1 MEGARI
7 IQLVDPVETG
17 GAVTFEEAFGEQSE
31 LRGRGRAR
39 RQERRQTRKM
49 TRINNRTTRKAAKQE
64 ARQTRKATRVENRV
78 NRKSMKGQAQR
89 EQALADAENEQAV
102 EALQPQEEEANY
114 APQEEVGY
122 SQQSEDSGYEEAPEE
137 LDQDSYAED
146 EESEFE
152 AGSTSDYASSFDSES
167 SDASGRKPEKT
178 LAQRI
183 EWNKKMI
190 DVYSPKLA
198 LLKESLKS
206 GKLPSNKVAETA
218 KKIKKIEFR
227 VNEATARLNH
237 LMKQESGFNGRRR
250 VPMTNVKR
258 SLNATIEPNR
268 IEVPANSSADGDV
281 FNCADGDD
289 FSGFDAK
296 EAIKKNKNV
305 LIGVGV
311 AAVVIVGLHF
321 AGVFK
326 K

>member
-7 IQLVDPVETG
+7 ITLVDPVETG

-39 RQERRQTRKM
+39 RQARRMDRITKRKE
-49 TRINNRTTRKAAKQE
+49 RKAAKQS
-64 ARQTRKATRVENRV
+64 ARQERKRTRVEGRMS
-78 NRKSMKGQAQR
+78 RKAMKGQAQR
-89 EQALADAENEQAV
+89 DEAMADAENEQAV
-102 EALQPQEEEANY
+102 EALQPQEEESNY
-114 APQEEVGY
+114 APQEESGY
-122 SQQSEDSGYEEAPEE
+122 GQEEAGYEEAPEE
-137 LDQDSYAED
+137 LDQNSYAEE

-152 AGSTSDYASSFDSES
+152 AGSTSEYASSFDSES
-167 SDASGRKPEKT
+167 SDASGKPEKT

-183 EWNKKMI
+183 HWNKRMI
-190 DVYSPKLA
+190 QVYNEKIAYLKN
-198 LLKESLKS
+198 LLKT
-206 GKLPSNKVAETA
+206 GKLPSNEVANNA
-218 KKIKKIEFR
+218 KRIKIAQNR
-227 VNEATARLNH
+227 VDEATARLNH

-250 VPMTNVKR
+250 APITNVKR
-258 SLNATIEPNR
+258 SLNASIEPNR
-268 IEVPANSSADGDV
+268 IEVPANSS
-281 FNCADGDD
+281 ADGDD

-311 AAVVIVGLHF
+311 AAAVIVGLHF